1 MDTLEQI
8 AKLTEQVKKLKKEK
22 REAVTELNYIRAI
35 EKEAVKRYERV
46 ADELLLYYIHYGR
59 INVEEM
65 KKKK

>member
-1 MDTLEQI
+1 MDTLEHIAQLNEQI
-8 AKLTEQVKKLKKEK
+8 KKLKKEK
-22 REAVTELNYIRAI
+22 REAVTELNRIKAI
-35 EKEAVKRYERV
+35 EKEAVKRYGKV